1 MSTQGEMVVKFNGA
15 DVEFKF
21 SGDIT
26 PRQML
31 AFRVKLPRALSAYQ
45 RTKRSK
51 IVKPVTNPQSET
63 SKQPVEGD
71 KP

>member
-15 DVEFKF
+15 DVEFNF

-51 IVKPVTNPQSET
+51 MVTKVKDDKIET
-63 SKQPVEGD
+63 SKKEVQS
-71 KP
+71 